1 MESTLTFYC
10 KAFEELHLRELYDI
24 MILRQRVFVVEQ
36 NCPYLDADGLD
47 ADSYH
52 LMGIQNGALVAYA
65 RLLPKGL
72 SYPDYA
78 SIGRVITAPEA
89 RRTGMGKLLMDEALQ
104 AAHRLFGV
112 GPLKIS
118 AQCYLIRF
126 YEVFGFETIGAQYL
140 EDDIP
145 HIAMLRPSSPAGSH

>member
-1 MESTLTFYC
+1 MTFYC
-10 KAFEELHLRELYDI
+10 KAFEDLHLRELYDI

-36 NCPYLDADGLD
+36 HCPYLDADGLD
-47 ADSYH
+47 PGSYH
-52 LMGIQNGALVAYA
+52 LMGGQDGLLVAYA

-72 SYPDYA
+72 SYPEYA
-78 SIGRVITAPEA
+78 SIGRIITAPET
-89 RRTGMGKLLMDEALQ
+89 RRTGMGKLLMQEALE
-104 AAHRLFGV
+104 AAQRLFGE

-126 YEVFGFETIGAQYL
+126 YEGFGFETVGEQYL

-145 HIAMLRPSSPAGSH
+145 HIAMLRP